1 MVRRRSSL
9 NQFLYNNVFKY
20 KLTLKIFK
28 KKFKFLKYILL
39 IRRKKLF
46 LRKRQFHLVI
56 YFNLMLNW
64 SIGYNNYLKSL
75 RFFIF
80 FTNTYVFY
88 LYVNLLSNFYN
99 KFIHINNI
107 VYYSIFFKINFL
119 MVKKSINKKF
129 NFIKLYHF
137 SQNFVFA
144 SKATHCNL
152 LSLNNTKLIINSLN
166 NFFFFNSYVL
176 IINYNFLFLNY
187 NISFFHELYYFLLYS
202 LGNFNKL
209 NSLIQSY

>member
-9 NQFLYNNVFKY
+9 NQFVYNNVFKY

-46 LRKRQFHLVI
+46 LRKRQFHLVV

-64 SIGYNNYLKSL
+64 STNYNSYLKSL

-107 VYYSIFFKINFL
+107 IYYSIFFKINFL

-129 NFIKLYHF
+129 DFIKLNHF

-144 SKATHCNL
+144 SKAVHFNS
-152 LSLNNTKLIINSLN
+152 LSLNNTKLMVNSLN

-187 NISFFHELYYFLLYS
+187 SISLFHELYYFLLYNLS
-202 LGNFNKL
+202 NFRNL
-209 NSLIQSY
+209 SSLIKLY